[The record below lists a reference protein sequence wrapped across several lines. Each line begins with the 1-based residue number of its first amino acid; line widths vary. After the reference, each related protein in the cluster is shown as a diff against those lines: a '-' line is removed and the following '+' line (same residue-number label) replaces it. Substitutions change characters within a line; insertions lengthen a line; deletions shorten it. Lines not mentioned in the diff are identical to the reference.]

1 MPRDRP
7 HLECR
12 RPAGR
17 GRLGPASTRA
27 GFLSVDPLFCSGA
40 SSHPVDDPHEEQL
53 PRLAGDG
60 EEEGPVQHEV
70 DLVLLQRRRLIRL
83 DHGVGHPLTA
93 LLVDSHP
100 GGVGGLGDIGVYPL
114 PQHGGE
120 VGQGGVEHIGDPQR
134 LQPADQVGLGGHVE
148 LGQGQVYL

>member
-1 MPRDRP
+1 MTTGHGFLFGFCHYRQSPSRFSSAAQALALR
-7 HLECR
+7 
-12 RPAGR
+12 
-17 GRLGPASTRA
+17 SYTRA
-27 GFLSVDPLFCSGA
+27 HLFY
-40 SSHPVDDPHEEQL
+40 SHLIDDPHKEQL
-53 PRLAGDG
+53 PRPAGDG
-60 EEEGPVQHEV
+60 EQEGPVQHKV
-70 DLVLLQRRRLIRL
+70 NLVLLQRRRLIRL